1 MSTTN
6 PNFIFIDGSYY
17 CFYRY
22 FAIENWFK
30 LAKPEEKIS
39 NPIEN
44 ETFVAKFRK
53 TFVEKIKEI
62 PKKLG
67 IDNPIFIVGKDCPR
81 KEIWRMNLFKEYKKN
96 REKDDGFLGGA
107 FFKMAYND
115 KLFEDAGC
123 KLILKHDHLEA
134 DDCIAMAVKHTL
146 SRFPNANIWIIAS
159 DMDYLQIASE
169 KVKIFSLKFKNLQDS
184 KNSFKH
190 AEKDLFC
197 KIISGDKS
205 DGISPIFKKC
215 GIKTAAKCYD
225 DPEFFKSKMEK
236 EPESK
241 EKFEKNTLLVDFS
254 KIPQKVVD
262 EFNSGE
268 YTTKY

>member
-30 LAKPEEKIS
+30 LAKPDEEIS

-53 TFVEKIKEI
+53 TFVGKIKEI

-115 KLFEDAGC
+115 RLFEHAGC
-123 KLILKHDHLEA
+123 KLILKHDYLEA
-134 DDCIAMAVKHTL
+134 DDCIAIAVKHTQMKY
-146 SRFPNANIWIIAS
+146 PNANIWIIAS

-184 KNSFKH
+184 KKSFKN
-190 AEKDLFC
+190 ADKDLFC
-197 KIISGDKS
+197 KIVSGDKS
-205 DGISPIFKKC
+205 DGIPSVFKKC
-215 GIKTAAKCYD
+215 GLKTA
-225 DPEFFKSKMEK
+225 EK
-236 EPESK
+236 LWNNRELFEKKLQQSPESK
-241 EKFEKNTLLVDFS
+241 AIYERNCRIIDFNN
-254 KIPQKVVD
+254 IPMELQESFKQAYG
-262 EFNSGE
+262 FI
-268 YTTKY
+268 